1 MKVDTVS
8 NPLTILPKVGKEIEM
23 KMNEKLIDLGN
34 GVLVAIVPL
43 GQGAPEDT
51 NEVRVDAEIRLCAVA
66 NGTDAKYEL
75 IPELVFRDKCAEI
88 CGAEL
93 NPYWGLWYT
102 NLPGYRMRYK
112 RFYATTWIAAAREAE
127 IWALTEVAP
136 LLEVIALRKATL
148 VAAGPWIVA
157 D

>member
-1 MKVDTVS
+1 
-8 NPLTILPKVGKEIEM
+8 M

-34 GVLVAIVPL
+34 GVFVAIVPK
-43 GQGAPEDT
+43 GQVEPEDT
-51 NEVRVDAEIRLCAVA
+51 NEVKVDAEIRLCAREY
-66 NGTDAKYEL
+66 GTDAKYEL

-93 NPYWGLWYT
+93 TPYWGNWY
-102 NLPGYRMRYK
+102 NNMPGYRMRVK
-112 RFYATTWIAAAREAE
+112 SFYATTWIAAAREAE

-136 LLEVIALRKATL
+136 LLEVIALRKAAL

-157 D
+157 DQVFNTHARLGRGRKLKW